1 MVADFNQRASKLAFC
16 WATELCQMFAKEHR
30 MKPISLPKL
39 TVRTL
44 TITACLG
51 LSLVSAQAADF
62 ESEESGK
69 HDWQGFYIGGAADL
83 SKSGV
88 DISGVGNSGDL
99 DIESKKESI
108 GGTAIA
114 GYNFTS
120 GPWVFGAEG
129 TLGMVGLKETKA
141 ITGLGNVTAE
151 ADWIATMGLRG
162 GYAFDNLLLF
172 GTAGIAF
179 ADLQASSSLG
189 GKFDKKVP
197 GAVVGIGA
205 EYAFSDNWSA
215 RAELLG
221 YAFRGK
227 ATLNGSKRDLDLG
240 HGVARLGVT
249 YKF

>member
-1 MVADFNQRASKLAFC
+1 MAADFNQRASKLAFC
-16 WATELCQMFAKEHR
+16 WKAELCQMFAKEHS

-51 LSLVSAQAADF
+51 LSLASAQAADY
-62 ESEESGK
+62 ETDQSGK
-69 HDWQGFYIGGAADL
+69 HDWEGMYFGGAVDV

-88 DISGVGNSGDL
+88 DISGFGKEGDF
-99 DIESKKESI
+99 DIKEKKKVI

-129 TLGMVGLKETKA
+129 TLGSVGLKETTS
-141 ITGLGNVTAE
+141 ITGLGNVNAE
-151 ADWIATMGLRG
+151 SNWIGTVGLRG
-162 GYAFDNLLLF
+162 GYAIDNLLIF
-172 GTAGIAF
+172 GTAGLAF
-179 ADLQASSSLG
+179 SDLKASSSLG
-189 GKFDKKVP
+189 GNFKKTVP

-205 EYAFSDNWSA
+205 EYAFDDNWSA

-221 YAFRGK
+221 YAFRGD
-227 ATLNGSKRDLDLG
+227 ATLNGSKRNLDLG
-240 HGVARLGVT
+240 HGVARLGLT